1 MSSVGGVVASTLSA
15 SSSVVSLFSCGALL
29 SEWYITHNVAIVSCR
44 RSSVAA
50 AALID
55 YPATLFGVTVAA
67 AAVAAV
73 LVVRSFSS
81 SVAAAMRVV
90 CVECVWDVTHG
101 LFIHAMRAQMPF

>member
-1 MSSVGGVVASTLSA
+1 MVVASTLSA
-15 SSSVVSLFSCGALL
+15 SSVVSLCSCGALL

-44 RSSVAA
+44 RSSVVAA

-67 AAVAAV
+67 AVVAG

-81 SVAAAMRVV
+81 SVAAVLRVV

-101 LFIHAMRAQMPF
+101 LFIHAMRAQMLF